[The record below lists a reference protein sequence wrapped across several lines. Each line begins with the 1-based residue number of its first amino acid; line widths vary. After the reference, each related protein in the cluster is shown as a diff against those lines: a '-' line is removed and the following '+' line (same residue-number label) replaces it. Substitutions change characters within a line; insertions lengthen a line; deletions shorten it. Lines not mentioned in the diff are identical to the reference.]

1 MTARVDLSVRHVVRN
16 GSHRGAPR
24 TPAVE
29 VVQRALSEDDAQS
42 WATLCGLEPVDERDA
57 LLTLLCLH
65 ELWMAPLSLT
75 RGRERHQS
83 HPSVVDVKR
92 RFEAYFLDRVAR
104 DTSAAPPV
112 TTSDESVAAMR
123 RIAAADLV
131 PAVYDWLSR
140 EATWEQLVTFLAF
153 EGGPDAGF
161 DDLIAL
167 AQVGITGTPKVTLA
181 ANYWDEM
188 GRGSPDQVHTE
199 LHHGLVRA
207 TGMPRIPPSAMP
219 SCALARV
226 ALGGVLATNR
236 WLQPELIGALGL
248 LEVQAGPRCRAVLKA
263 FDRLDAPAQARP
275 FYEEHATA
283 DPRHGKEWLE
293 HVVAPLAQDPEWAR
307 RMVQGARW
315 RHAAN
320 HRFFTEIRSVV
331 LAHHS
336 VTD

>member
-1 MTARVDLSVRHVVRN
+1 MTARVDLPVRPVVRS
-16 GSHRGAPR
+16 GSRRGAR
-24 TPAVE
+24 RIPAVE
-29 VVQRALSEDDAQS
+29 VVERALSEDVATS
-42 WATLCGLEPVDERDA
+42 WAALRGLEPVDERDA

-65 ELWMAPLSLT
+65 ELWMAPLTLT

-92 RFEAYFLDRVAR
+92 RVEAYFLDQLAR
-104 DTSAAPPV
+104 YTSAAPPV
-112 TTSDESVAAMR
+112 NDSDEAVAAMR

-161 DDLIAL
+161 DDLVAL
-167 AQVGITGTPKVTLA
+167 AQVGISGTPKVTLA

-199 LHHGLVRA
+199 LHHQLVRA
-207 TGMPRIPPSAMP
+207 TGMPLIPRSAMP
-219 SCALARV
+219 SSALARV

-248 LEVQAGPRCRAVLKA
+248 LEMQAGPRCRAVLKA
-263 FDRLDAPAQARP
+263 FDRLDAPKEFRP

-283 DPRHGKEWLE
+283 DPRHGKEWLDQ
-293 HVVAPLAQDPEWAR
+293 VIAPLAQDPEWAR
-307 RMVQGARW
+307 RMVRGARW

-320 HRFFTEIRSVV
+320 HRFFTEIRTVV
-331 LAHHS
+331 LAHQS
-336 VTD
+336 VAD